1 MTALVRVSYSV
12 MSNASSRARS
22 SMGRG
27 RRGKEPLEG
36 EQRLLA
42 AGRDEQRHR
51 HRSARPLLRAGVA
64 GVSDVRRDDLL
75 RDRERASW
83 LRAIGEDARSPA
95 RSGRPGFRKL
105 SRMTYR
111 GLILDFGGVVTTD
124 FGAAVAAFSAREG
137 LDAGAFARAIG
148 ATQEGR
154 EALVAVESGQLSQR
168 DFEVTLGRLLRLDDN
183 GLLARAMAD
192 LRPRPEVVGLARR
205 ARAGGI
211 RVAVL
216 SNSWGTGDYDAYAG
230 YELDGLFDAV
240 VISDQVGLR
249 KPSPRIYELTAAR
262 LGLGP
267 AECLFVDDTEYNLR
281 AARELGLGT
290 LHFTGAHGQVA
301 EIERLIGLA

>member
-1 MTALVRVSYSV
+1 M
-12 MSNASSRARS
+12 
-22 SMGRG
+22 
-27 RRGKEPLEG
+27 
-36 EQRLLA
+36 A
-42 AGRDEQRHR
+42 AC
-51 HRSARPLLRAGVA
+51 
-64 GVSDVRRDDLL
+64 
-75 RDRERASW
+75 DR
-83 LRAIGEDARSPA
+83 EDARSAA

-124 FGAAVAAFSAREG
+124 FGAAIAAFSAREG
-137 LDAGAFARAIG
+137 LAAGAFARAIG
-148 ATQEGR
+148 ATKEGR

-290 LHFTGAHGQVA
+290 LHFTGADGQVA